1 MALRTI
7 SSYKHVWMTWLG
19 IFFWWKIKLLR
30 TYQLESLFD
39 IEILNLVC
47 VRDLFGLQIPV
58 TTEGFEL

>member
-1 MALRTI
+1 
-7 SSYKHVWMTWLG
+7 MTWLG